1 MRVEHWVEH
10 SPRRLFV
17 KRGVYYYVRRVPKAL
32 QARFQRV
39 RVVLCL
45 NTRNESEALNAANR
59 ISVQLEM
66 AWNAVRLEAM
76 GFGLTSPPILRV
88 ASTIPQKPASPVVRL
103 SDAHEIYVGLKGR
116 GKSKLFYA
124 STDRNLGYVQACLG
138 DADIMAL
145 GRLDA
150 AKFRDFL
157 IAKGMTTISIK
168 RVISTVKAAVNLAI
182 SENGLDCQNP
192 FSRTF
197 IPEVGEQKVRPPI
210 PVDHIRA
217 VQQEC
222 LKMDDNKRHLI
233 GLISDTGM
241 RLSEALGLIR
251 TDIHLDTPIKYIDLQ
266 PHAWRPL
273 KTRTSIRQ
281 IPLVGASLWA
291 AQRLTEEAS
300 GSFLF
305 PSYANRNGCN
315 ANSAS
320 AALNQWLR
328 RRLPK
333 GCVIHS
339 FRHSIRDRLRA
350 IECDPT
356 IIDEIGGWSRQTV
369 GNGYGSGYP
378 LDIKTKWLN
387 NIAL

>member
-1 MRVEHWVEH
+1 MSVEHLVEH
-10 SPRRLFV
+10 FPRRLFV
-17 KRGVYYYVRRVPKAL
+17 KSGVYYYVRRVPKAL
-32 QARFQRV
+32 QARFQRS

-45 NTRNESEALNAANR
+45 HTRKESEALRAANR

-66 AWNAVRLEAM
+66 AWNSARLEAM
-76 GFGLTSPPILRV
+76 GFAMSSSQMLPLEQPNPQPPKKAI
-88 ASTIPQKPASPVVRL
+88 IRL
-103 SDAHEIYVGLKGR
+103 SDAHQIYVRLKGQ
-116 GKSKLFYA
+116 GKTKLFHA
-124 STDRNLGYVQACLG
+124 STDRNIGYAKACLG
-138 DADIMAL
+138 DADIMKL

-157 IAKGMTTISIK
+157 IARGMTTISIK

-192 FSRTF
+192 FARTF

-210 PVDHIRA
+210 PVAHIRA

-222 LKMDDNKRHLI
+222 VDLDDNSRHLI
-233 GLISDTGM
+233 ALISDTGM
-241 RLSEALGLIR
+241 RLSEAVGLIKS
-251 TDIHLDTPIKYIDLQ
+251 DIHLDGSMNYIDLQ
-266 PHAWRPL
+266 PHPWRPL

-291 AQRLTEEAS
+291 AHRVLTQAS
-300 GSFLF
+300 GEFLF
-305 PSYANRNGCN
+305 PAYANREGCN
-315 ANSAS
+315 SNSAS
-320 AALNQWLR
+320 AGLNQWLR

-350 IECDPT
+350 VECDPT
-356 IIDEIGGWSRQTV
+356 IIDEIGGWSRHTV

-378 LDIKTKWLN
+378 LDVKAKWLKS
-387 NIAL
+387 ISL